1 MDEIECCNA
10 RSRSQIEFCTDAFVE
25 ETGYI
30 TAAARSVRA
39 LGELSPQLERL
50 AQAMAATAGWRAWV
64 DGDRAWFVQG
74 GLEDSSVDS
83 LDCPIVN
90 VIFRDHDAHPVA
102 AGTWCRSAP
111 ARWDLL
117 QHSPVAAAS

>member
-1 MDEIECCNA
+1 MDEIECRNT
-10 RSRSQIEFCTDAFVE
+10 RSRSQIEFCIDAFVE

-30 TAAARSVRA
+30 TAAARSVRDP
-39 LGELSPQLERL
+39 GELSPQLERI

-64 DGDRAWFVQG
+64 DGDRGWFVQG
-74 GLEDSSVDS
+74 RLANSSVDS
-83 LDCPIVN
+83 VVCPTVN
-90 VIFRDHDAHPVA
+90 LIFRDHDALPVA

-117 QHSPVAAAS
+117 QHSPVAAT